1 MLTIDK
7 DNNIF
12 LTRGDTAYI
21 KILEF
26 IKDDGDIYYL
36 QDGDAIYFRMRTTNN
51 RILSKELVI
60 DFENNTA
67 LLTFI
72 PDDTIYL
79 PITKNKYE
87 IELVTNIGE
96 HFTFIAN
103 KNFEIGPEQE
113 VHYGT

>member
-21 KILEF
+21 RILEF
-26 IKDDGDIYYL
+26 TKDDDTVYYL
-36 QDGDAIYFRMRTTNN
+36 QDGDRIYFRMRTTNN
-51 RILSKELVI
+51 RILPKEFVI
-60 DFENNTA
+60 DFENNSA
-67 LLTFI
+67 LLTLI
-72 PDDTIYL
+72 PDDTILL
-79 PITKNKYE
+79 PIAIHKYE
-87 IELVTNIGE
+87 VELVTNIGE